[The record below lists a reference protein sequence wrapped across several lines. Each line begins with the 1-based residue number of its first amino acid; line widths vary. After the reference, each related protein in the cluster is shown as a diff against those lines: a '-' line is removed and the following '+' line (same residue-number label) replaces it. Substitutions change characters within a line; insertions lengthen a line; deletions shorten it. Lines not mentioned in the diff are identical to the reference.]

1 MWDSP
6 RVLNLAALIVAVVA
20 VAAFAAG
27 AAAWASRRPMFAL
40 KSIRVEPDVLIGA
53 SASQSVSQ
61 SASRPVPQPFRHV
74 NVATIRAEAIPRI
87 LDTTRNNFFTVD
99 LEAVRRAIESVA
111 WVRRAQV
118 RREWPN
124 RLVVKVEE
132 HQVLGTWDDGRLVN
146 TFGELFAA
154 NPAEAEEDSKTPLPE
169 LSGPVGS
176 ERDVASR
183 YVDFR
188 SWFARLSLVP
198 DQVALSPR
206 YAWTVHVDN
215 GSEGGNSGGEGG
227 SSGGGLTI
235 DLGRERDGNT
245 IPERVLRMINAWPQL
260 TARWPR
266 PTLIDLRYPNGFALR
281 AEGLRLAAE
290 GAKPALRAA
299 PGRAPKKPVPP
310 RSQPDNRSTKPE
322 VKATR

>member
-6 RVLNLAALIVAVVA
+6 RVLNLAALVVAMVA

-40 KSIRVEPDVLIGA
+40 KSIRVEPDVLVGA
-53 SASQSVSQ
+53 VAGHPAS
-61 SASRPVPQPFRHV
+61 QPFRHV
-74 NVATIRAEAIPRI
+74 NATTIHAEAIPRI
-87 LDTTRNNFFTVD
+87 LNSSRDNFFTVD
-99 LEAVRRAIESVA
+99 LETVRRAIESVA

-124 RLVVKVEE
+124 RLVVKIEE
-132 HQVLGTWDDGRLVN
+132 HQVLGAWDDGRLVN

-154 NPAEAEEDSKTPLPE
+154 NPAEAEEDSEAPLPE
-169 LSGPVGS
+169 LSGPEGS

-183 YVDFR
+183 YVDFK
-188 SWFARLSLVP
+188 SWLARLSLVP

-215 GSEGGNSGGEGG
+215 GNT
-227 SSGGGLTI
+227 GGGLTI
-235 DLGRERDGNT
+235 DLGRERDGST

-266 PTLIDLRYPNGFALR
+266 PTSIDLRYPNGFALR
-281 AEGLRLAAE
+281 AEGLRLADE
-290 GAKPALRAA
+290 GAKPAARSA
-299 PGRAPKKPVPP
+299 PGQAPKKPMAL
-310 RSQPDNRSTKPE
+310 RSRPTHRSTKPE

>member
-6 RVLNLAALIVAVVA
+6 RVLNLAALVVAMVA
-20 VAAFAAG
+20 VAAFTAG

-40 KSIRVEPDVLIGA
+40 KSIRVEPDVLVGA
-53 SASQSVSQ
+53 AV
-61 SASRPVPQPFRHV
+61 AEPFRHV
-74 NVATIRAEAIPRI
+74 NVATIHAEAIPRI
-87 LDTTRNNFFTVD
+87 LTTTRNNFFTVD

-124 RLVVKVEE
+124 RLVVKIEE
-132 HQVLGTWDDGRLVN
+132 HRVLGAWDDGRLVN
-146 TFGELFAA
+146 TYGELFAA
-154 NPAEAEEDSKTPLPE
+154 NPAEAEADSEAPLPE
-169 LSGPVGS
+169 LSGPEGS

-183 YVDFR
+183 YVDFK

-206 YAWTVHVDN
+206 YAWSVHVDN
-215 GSEGGNSGGEGG
+215 GNESGNG
-227 SSGGGLTI
+227 SGLTVEF
-235 DLGRERDGNT
+235 GRERDGNT
-245 IPERVLRMINAWPQL
+245 IPERVLQMINAWPQL

-266 PTLIDLRYPNGFALR
+266 PTSIDLRYPNGFALR
-281 AEGLRLAAE
+281 AEGLRLAEE

-299 PGRAPKKPVPP
+299 PKNAPKGAPKP
-310 RSQPDNRSTKPE
+310 NTNLSTKPE

>member
-6 RVLNLAALIVAVVA
+6 RVLNLVALAVALVA

-27 AAAWASRRPMFAL
+27 AAAWASRRPMLAL
-40 KSIRVEPDVLIGA
+40 KSIRVEPDVVVGA
-53 SASQSVSQ
+53 VA
-61 SASRPVPQPFRHV
+61 QPFRHV
-74 NVATIRAEAIPRI
+74 NVAAIRQRAIPLI
-87 LDTTRNNFFTVD
+87 LNTTRNNFFTVD
-99 LEAVRRAIESVA
+99 LEVVRRAIESVA

-132 HQVLGTWDDGRLVN
+132 HQVLATWDDGRLVN

-154 NPAEAEEDSKTPLPE
+154 NPAEAEEDSETPLPE
-169 LSGPVGS
+169 LSGPIGS

-183 YVDFR
+183 YVDFK
-188 SWFARLSLVP
+188 SWLARLSLVP

-206 YAWTVHVDN
+206 YAWSVHIDN
-215 GSEGGNSGGEGG
+215 GAEGEDPGKSGGNSGD
-227 SSGGGLTI
+227 GLTI
-235 DLGRERDGNT
+235 EIGRERDANT

-260 TARWPR
+260 TARWAH

-281 AEGLRLAAE
+281 AEGLRLAEE
-290 GAKPALRAA
+290 GAKPTRAA
-299 PGRAPKKPVPP
+299 RSAAPRAPSNK
-310 RSQPDNRSTKPE
+310 RSTKPE

>member
-6 RVLNLAALIVAVVA
+6 RVLNLAALVVALVA

-40 KSIRVEPDVLIGA
+40 KSIRVEPDALVA
-53 SASQSVSQ
+53 AAASQS
-61 SASRPVPQPFRHV
+61 AAQPFRHV
-74 NVATIRAEAIPRI
+74 DVATIRQDAIRRI
-87 LDTTRNNFFTVD
+87 LTTTRNNFFTVD
-99 LEAVRRAIESVA
+99 LEVVRRAIESVA

-132 HQVLGTWDDGRLVN
+132 HQVLGTWGDGRLVN

-154 NPAEAEEDSKTPLPE
+154 NPAEAEEDSETPLPE

-183 YVDFR
+183 YVDLK
-188 SWFARLSLVP
+188 SWLARLSLVP

-206 YAWTVHVDN
+206 YAWSVHVDN
-215 GSEGGNSGGEGG
+215 GSDSAG
-227 SSGGGLTI
+227 SDGLTI
-235 DLGRERDGNT
+235 EIGRERDANT

-281 AEGLRLAAE
+281 AEGLRLAEE
-290 GAKPALRAA
+290 GAKPATRAA
-299 PGRAPKKPVPP
+299 AKHMPKKPLSP
-310 RSQPDNRSTKPE
+310 RPELTIRSTKPE

>member
-6 RVLNLAALIVAVVA
+6 RVLNLAAVVVA
-20 VAAFAAG
+20 MVAIAAFAVG

-40 KSIRVEPDVLIGA
+40 KSIRVEPDVVIGA
-53 SASQSVSQ
+53 A
-61 SASRPVPQPFRHV
+61 ATGPLRHV
-74 NVATIRAEAIPRI
+74 SAATIHAEAIPRI
-87 LDTTRNNFFTVD
+87 LNTTRNNFFTVD
-99 LEAVRRAIESVA
+99 LEVVRRAIESVA

-124 RLVVKVEE
+124 RLVVRIEE

-146 TFGELFAA
+146 NFGELFEA
-154 NPAEAEEDSKTPLPE
+154 NPAEAEEDSKAPLPE
-169 LSGPVGS
+169 LSGPAGS

-183 YVDFR
+183 YLDFK

-215 GSEGGNSGGEGG
+215 GFENGKSEGAGEGAGEGNS
-227 SSGGGLTI
+227 SGGLTI

-245 IPERVLRMINAWPQL
+245 IPERVLRMIDAWPQL

-281 AEGLRLAAE
+281 AEGLRLAEE
-290 GAKPALRAA
+290 GAKPAART
-299 PGRAPKKPVPP
+299 APKKAVPP
-310 RSQPDNRSTKPE
+310 SGKPIGQAGTPSNNRTTKPE